1 MSLLEPPQ
9 ELLTLLRESLPESAG
24 ETGDEAGSEDI
35 LAYVAFLAAGLCDAQ
50 EFSATTWSEAL
61 QPYLERLVSSS
72 EEPVNKFREAA
83 QTITMGEGDDES
95 YGDHDDEGF
104 EEVCDLRF
112 KYVLYYELCCCCCC
126 TRWSVHFST
135 LCDLISILSIVLRM
149 EERSSCIK
157 PRCVCC
163 VAVGMPWWEETVS
176 ARQR

>member
-9 ELLTLLRESLPESAG
+9 ELLTLLRESLPDSAG

-61 QPYLERLVSSS
+61 QPYLETLVSSS
-72 EEPVNKFREAA
+72 EEPVTKFREAA
-83 QTITMGEGDDES
+83 QMITMGAGDDES

-112 KYVLYYELCCCCCC
+112 KYVFYYMSQCCC
-126 TRWSVHFST
+126 TRDGARMLLYESMLLDKRWST
-135 LCDLISILSIVLRM
+135 YYII
-149 EERSSCIK
+149 
-157 PRCVCC
+157 
-163 VAVGMPWWEETVS
+163 
-176 ARQR
+176 